1 MLVCHCMRVNDRQI
15 RATVESGATTVA
27 QVARALGA
35 GACCGGCAPL
45 VAQLVTRHR
54 PLPVLRRAALN
65 ETDAE
70 VAAE

>member
-15 RATVESGATTVA
+15 RLTVEAGATTVA

-35 GACCGGCAPL
+35 ATCCGGCAPL
-45 VAQLVTRHR
+45 VRELVTKHR
-54 PLPVLRRAALN
+54 PLRVLRADFVS
-65 ETDAE
+65 EPVDA